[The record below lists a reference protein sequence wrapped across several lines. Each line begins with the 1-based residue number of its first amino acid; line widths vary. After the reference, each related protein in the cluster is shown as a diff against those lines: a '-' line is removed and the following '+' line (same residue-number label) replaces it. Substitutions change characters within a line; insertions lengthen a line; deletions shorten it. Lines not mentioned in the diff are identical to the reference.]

1 MLASIAKLLHNLK
14 ENDVRIFDEDINQDI
29 IKNTL
34 AVLMVHISKA
44 DKQTTQKE
52 NAKMLGF
59 FQEEFNMSTS
69 EAHELFESVL
79 ENMNE
84 LEKYIDRLN
93 GLLHNDLQTKA
104 KVLQHL
110 NNLIICDGCV
120 DVEYDVFETIR
131 VSLI

>member
-1 MLASIAKLLHNLK
+1 ML
-14 ENDVRIFDEDINQDI
+14 E
-29 IKNTL
+29 
-34 AVLMVHISKA
+34 
-44 DKQTTQKE
+44 
-52 NAKMLGF
+52 F
-59 FQEEFNMSTS
+59 FQQEFNMSTS

-120 DVEYDVFETIR
+120 DAEYDVFETIR